1 MKSAADFLLL
11 DSGASFSQ
19 QNVRDGDL
27 DVRVM
32 VLDQYDLEDYDLP
45 QKGHKFLIIDEFID
59 QELMLRHRG
68 KIKSFLD
75 QGNILLFC
83 GHLLRHW
90 IPGASMFVPKTIHN
104 HLDYTVTVL
113 PHPIFEGVLSDDI
126 TYNKGVAGFF
136 ARGHHPFQKE
146 QRYCSHCR
154 RVSPLLISTG
164 IAAKALLLFMPVVTC
179 SVIDIWDIAVRE
191 ESESSWNGSSMRNT
205 KQFSTGGIVH
215 AQNSRSLHGQLTSAS
230 DFYRAQI

>member
-59 QELMLRHRG
+59 QELMLRHKG

-83 GHLLRHW
+83 GHLFRHW

-136 ARGHHPFQKE
+136 ARGHHPLPE
-146 QRYCSHCR
+146 GAE
-154 RVSPLLISTG
+154 VLLTLPEGEPITY
-164 IAAKALLLFMPVVTC
+164 
-179 SVIDIWDIAVRE
+179 IDRN
-191 ESESSWNGSSMRNT
+191 SSQGT
-205 KQFSTGGIVH
+205 IIVH
-215 AQNSRSLHGQLTSAS
+215 AGRNLFRYRHMGHSSAGRIGEQLERFIYEEHEAIQHRRDRSCAK
-230 DFYRAQI
+230 